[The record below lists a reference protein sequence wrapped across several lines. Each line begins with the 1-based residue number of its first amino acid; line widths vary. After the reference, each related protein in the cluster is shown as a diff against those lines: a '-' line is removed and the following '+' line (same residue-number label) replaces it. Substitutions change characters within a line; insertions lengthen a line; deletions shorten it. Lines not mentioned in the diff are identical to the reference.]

1 MILHIDK
8 VVDDFEMK
16 EFQYMWWYERNGCNE
31 GFGYSRTE
39 KQALKDASM
48 YYNLN
53 HKWED

>member
-8 VVDDFEMK
+8 VDDPEMK

-39 KQALKDASM
+39 KQAIKDAST